1 MAQGITAWLGNLHTF
16 DSLRFR
22 DYRLLW
28 IGNLTEHAGEWI
40 EQVGRGWL
48 VWTMTGSPAMLGIVV
63 AVNPLIGSLLAPI
76 GGLVADRLDRR
87 KVLMTTLVLM
97 TITSLFLAFLVYTHR
112 IEIWHIVAIEI
123 IKGLILVFNHGVRP
137 AITPNLI
144 PKTHLLNALTLENGA
159 AQAARL
165 PATALAGWLIVSF
178 GIASV
183 FGMRAIGTAIA
194 FLAALP
200 MRVPTVPAGGKKKS
214 IARDFIEG
222 FRYVATHHIELSLI
236 LFFIVPTFLSA
247 PFTTLLPIFADKIFQ
262 TGAPGLGFLNSAAG
276 LGNFIGLFLVA
287 SLGDF
292 NGKGKLLFAS
302 VFGAGLFL
310 VFFSASAWFWL
321 ALVLIVCVGLSN
333 FVFTTL
339 NNTLL
344 QGMIP
349 DQVRGRVNSLRSLG
363 RGALPLGEL
372 AVGFLASYWGAPK
385 AMGTMGGLCALF
397 ALVALLLL
405 PRIRALQ

>member
-1 MAQGITAWLGNLHTF
+1 MVQGITAWLNKIHTF

-28 IGNLTEHAGEWI
+28 IGNTTEHAGEWI
-40 EQVGRGWL
+40 EQVGRAWL

-63 AVNPLIGSLLAPI
+63 ATNPFVGALLAPI

-87 KVLMTTLVLM
+87 KVLMTSLVLM
-97 TITSLFLAFLVYTHR
+97 TITSLVLAFLVYTHR
-112 IEIWHIVAIEI
+112 IQIWHIIAIEI

-144 PKTHLLNALTLENGA
+144 PKTHLLNALTLENGT

-165 PATALAGWLIVSF
+165 PATALAGWMIVSF

-183 FGMRAIGTAIA
+183 FGIRAIGTAIA
-194 FLAALP
+194 FLVALP
-200 MRVPTVPAGGKKKS
+200 MRVPPVPAGGRKKS
-214 IARDFIEG
+214 IVRDFIEG
-222 FRYVATHHIELSLI
+222 FRYVATHHIELSLL
-236 LFFIVPTFLSA
+236 LFFLVPTFLAA
-247 PFTTLLPIFADKIFQ
+247 PFTTLFPIFADKIFQ
-262 TGAPGLGFLNSAAG
+262 TGATGLGFLNSAAG
-276 LGNFIGLFLVA
+276 LGNLVGLFLVA
-287 SLGDF
+287 SLPDF
-292 NGKGKLLFAS
+292 YGKGRLLFAS

-310 VFFSASAWFWL
+310 VFFSASTWYSL
-321 ALVLIVCVGLSN
+321 SLVLIVFVGLSN

-363 RGALPLGEL
+363 RISLPLGEL
-372 AVGFLASYWGAPK
+372 TAGFLAAYWGAPW
-385 AMGTMGGLCALF
+385 ALGIMGGLCALL
-397 ALVALLLL
+397 ALVTLFLL
-405 PRIRALQ
+405 PKVRAMQ